1 MLFSY
6 NSLLIPRVDNIE
18 LVFKNL
24 IFTRLILELGA
35 KETLERLMKKVGTHG
50 DD

>member
-1 MLFSY
+1 MLFPY
-6 NSLLIPRVDNIE
+6 NSLVISRVYNIE

-24 IFTRLILELGA
+24 LFTGLIPELGA
-35 KETLERLMKKVGTHG
+35 KETLERLVRKVGTHG